1 VESLD
6 IRAREGRK
14 LILTGVAA
22 NVVLALAKILGG
34 IFGRSNALIADG
46 IESSLDVLSS
56 AMMWLAVKYAGR
68 PPDRDHPYGH
78 GKMESLAAV
87 AGSLILILA
96 GVALGFHSVKEIIL
110 LSHTSNAGDIP
121 AVFTLIILG
130 ATIVT
135 KELLFRWFHRRGGE
149 IGSRAVQADALHHRS
164 DAITSLAALLG
175 ITAALVGGPAWAQA
189 DDWAAL
195 FSCGIIVYNGLAML
209 RGAMGDILDEQASA
223 DITEKILA
231 LVREVPG
238 VTSAEKC
245 RVRKSGLAR
254 LADLHVRVAGE
265 RTVREG
271 HDIAHRVKDTL
282 LASPLQLGDVTV
294 HIEPEKE
301 S

>member
-1 VESLD
+1 MESLD